1 MDRNTLIDRLFRRL
15 EGIPRQRI
23 WLLGVALSV
32 LMVELLVAPIGY
44 LIKGHV
50 PIDYLFTGLVTAV
63 VVAAVVLWLAIRY
76 LQEVAR
82 QNLRRQ
88 LRMQHVIFE
97 TTPLGVLTLNADLQV
112 TRINP
117 AALQRME
124 ALGLT
129 MQSTLADWWHPDD
142 LPTVHAHLQ
151 QLSAVSGRLILQNQ
165 RVTGPSGC
173 LIWVD
178 LALSSLVHSHGLVE
192 GLLLILTDV
201 SQRHEAEQAI
211 QKLAYFDA
219 LTGLPNR
226 RLMQDRLQQAL
237 ASRQQGEHHAH
248 GAVIFIDLDN
258 FKTINDRLGHQ
269 VGDRFL
275 RTVAEALG
283 RSLRQGDTLARLG
296 GDEFVVILPE
306 LDASP
311 TVAALDTARVAK
323 KILAQLEQVLGQ
335 AYPGFSTSASL
346 GVVLFRPGGPDSDE
360 LLRRADIAMYQ
371 AKAAGRNTF
380 RFFEEAMQNEVNQR
394 AALETELRQALPAQQ
409 LFCLYQ
415 LQTREVGRGVGR
427 VFGAELLLRWRH
439 PQAGVLLPEQFI
451 GLAEQSQQIQAM
463 GQWVLEQACAQLA
476 LWQSQPLLQ
485 DLSLSVN
492 VSPVQF
498 AQADFVSQLLQTL
511 ARHQVPPGR
520 LCLEITEALILQD
533 LESCVLKL
541 AQLRA
546 HEIRF
551 AVDHFGAGHFS
562 ATDLSRLPLNQLK
575 ISRGLVQTLPD
586 NRQSIV
592 VVKTLID
599 TAHNLGLEALAV
611 GVETEAQREQLL
623 ALGCS
628 AFQGHALGEPVPVD
642 ELAQQLMV
650 RQLAAG

>member
-44 LIKGHV
+44 LIKGYV
-50 PIDYLFTGLVTAV
+50 PSDYLFTGLVTAV
-63 VVAAVVLWLAIRY
+63 LVAAVVLWLANRY

-97 TTPLGVLTLNADLQV
+97 TTPLGVLTLNADLEV

-129 MQSTLADWWHPDD
+129 MQSTLDDWWHPED
-142 LPTVHAHLQ
+142 LPTVHAHLR
-151 QLSAVSGRLILQNQ
+151 QLSTVSGRLILQNQ
-165 RVTGPSGC
+165 RITGPSG
-173 LIWVD
+173 LEIWVD
-178 LALSSLVHSHGLVE
+178 LALSSLVHSQGLVE
-192 GLLLILTDV
+192 GVLLILTDV

-283 RSLRQGDTLARLG
+283 RCLRLGDTLARLG

-346 GVVLFRPGGPDSDE
+346 GVVLFRPGGPGSDE

-415 LQTREVGRGVGR
+415 LQTREVGRVC
-427 VFGAELLLRWRH
+427 GAELLLRWRH

-451 GLAEQSQQIQAM
+451 GLAEQSQQIQAI
-463 GQWVLEQACAQLA
+463 GHWVLEQACAQLA
-476 LWQSQPLLQ
+476 LWQSQALLQ

-533 LESCVLKL
+533 LESCALKL

-546 HEIRF
+546 HDIRF

-562 ATDLSRLPLNQLK
+562 ASDLSRLPLNQLK

-611 GVETEAQREQLL
+611 GVETEAQREHLL

-650 RQLAAG
+650 RQLVPE

>member
-23 WLLGVALSV
+23 WLLGIGLSV
-32 LMVELLVAPIGY
+32 LMVELLVAPIGF

-50 PIDYLFTGLVTAV
+50 PVDYLFTGLVTAV
-63 VVAAVVLWLAIRY
+63 VVASVVLWLADRY
-76 LQEVAR
+76 LQVVAQ
-82 QNLRRQ
+82 QNLRLQ

-97 TTPLGVLTLNADLQV
+97 TTPLGVLTLNAQLQV

-117 AALQRME
+117 AALHRMK

-142 LPTVHAHLQ
+142 LPTVRKHLL
-151 QLSAVSGRLILQNQ
+151 QLSLGTGRLILQNQ
-165 RVTGPSGC
+165 RVTGPAGGV
-173 LIWVD
+173 IWVD
-178 LALSSLVHSHGLVE
+178 LALSSLVQSSGSGE
-192 GLLLILTDV
+192 GVLLILTDV

-237 ASRQQGEHHAH
+237 ASRQQGEGHAH

-258 FKTINDRLGHQ
+258 FKTINDQLGHQ

-275 RTVAEALG
+275 KTVAEALG

-306 LDASP
+306 LDTSAA
-311 TVAALDTARVAK
+311 VAALDTARVAK

-394 AALETELRQALPAQQ
+394 AALETELRHALSGQQ

-415 LQTREVGRGVGR
+415 LQTREVGGVC
-427 VFGAELLLRWRH
+427 GAELLLRWRH

-451 GLAEQSQQIQAM
+451 GLAEQSQQIQSI
-463 GQWVLEQACAQLA
+463 GLWVLDQACAQLA
-476 LWQSQPLLQ
+476 LWQTQPLLQ
-485 DLSLSVN
+485 DLRLSIN

-498 AQADFVSQLLQTL
+498 AQAEFVSQVLQAL
-511 ARHQVPPGR
+511 ARHRVPPNR
-520 LCLEITEALILQD
+520 LCLEVTESLIQQD
-533 LESCVLKL
+533 LESCVRKMTE
-541 AQLRA
+541 LRG
-546 HEIRF
+546 HQIRF
-551 AVDHFGAGHFS
+551 AVDQFGAGHSS
-562 ATDLSRLPLNQLK
+562 AADLSRLPLDQLK
-575 ISRGLVQTLPD
+575 ITRRIVQRLPD
-586 NRQSIV
+586 DRQGIV
-592 VVKTLID
+592 VAKTLID

-611 GVETEAQREQLL
+611 GVETDLQREQLM

-628 AFQGHALGEPVPVD
+628 SFQGHALGQPVPVD

-650 RQLAAG
+650 RQLALG

>member
-1 MDRNTLIDRLFRRL
+1 MDRTTPIDRLFRRL
-15 EGIPRQRI
+15 EGIPRRSI
-23 WLLGVALSV
+23 WLLGVGLSV
-32 LMVELLVAPIGY
+32 LMVELLVAPIGF
-44 LIKGHV
+44 LIKGYV
-50 PIDYLFTGLVTAV
+50 PPDYLFTGLVTAV
-63 VVAAVVLWLAIRY
+63 VVASIVLWLADRY
-76 LQEVAR
+76 LHAVAQ

-97 TTPLGVLTLNADLQV
+97 TTPLGVLTLDAQLQV

-117 AALQRME
+117 AALRRMHE
-124 ALGLT
+124 LGLN
-129 MQSTLADWWHPDD
+129 MQSSLADWWHPDD
-142 LPTVHAHLQ
+142 LPTVRRHLQ
-151 QLSAVSGRLILQNQ
+151 LLSMESGRRILQNQ
-165 RVTGPSGC
+165 RVTGPAGKV
-173 LIWVD
+173 IWVD
-178 LALSSLVHSHGLVE
+178 LALSSLVQRGGEDE
-192 GLLLILTDV
+192 GVLLILTDV

-237 ASRQQGEHHAH
+237 ASRQQGDGHAH
-248 GAVIFIDLDN
+248 GAVVFIDLDN

-275 RTVAEALG
+275 KTVAEALG
-283 RSLRQGDTLARLG
+283 RCLRQGDTLARLG

-306 LDASP
+306 LDTSP
-311 TVAALDTARVAK
+311 AVAALDAARVAK

-394 AALETELRQALPAQQ
+394 AALETDLRHALAGEQ

-415 LQTREVGRGVGR
+415 LQSREASGVC
-427 VFGAELLLRWRH
+427 GAELLLRWRH

-451 GLAEQSQQIQAM
+451 ALAEQSQQIQAI

-476 LWQSQPLLQ
+476 LWRNQPLLQ
-485 DLSLSVN
+485 DLCLSVN

-498 AQADFVSQLLQTL
+498 AQADFVPQVLQSL
-511 ARHQVPPGR
+511 ARHHAPPDR
-520 LCLEITEALILQD
+520 LCLEIAESQILQD
-533 LESCVLKL
+533 LESCAHKMSE
-541 AQLRA
+541 LRA
-546 HEIRF
+546 HQLRF
-551 AVDHFGAGHFS
+551 AVDQFGAGHS
-562 ATDLSRLPLNQLK
+562 CAAELAQLPLDRLK
-575 ISRGLVQTLPD
+575 IARHIIQSLPED
-586 NRQSIV
+586 RQGIV
-592 VVKTLID
+592 VTKTLID
-599 TAHNLGLEALAV
+599 TAHNLGLEAMAV
-611 GVETEAQREQLL
+611 GVQTDAQREQLMT
-623 ALGCS
+623 LGCS
-628 AFQGHALGEPVPVD
+628 AFQGHALGWPVPVD

-650 RQLAAG
+650 RQLAVD

>member
-15 EGIPRQRI
+15 EGIPRRRI
-23 WLLGVALSV
+23 WLLGVGLSV
-32 LMVELLVAPIGY
+32 LMVEMLVAPIGY
-44 LIKGHV
+44 LIKGYV
-50 PIDYLFTGLVTAV
+50 PPDYLFTGLVTAV
-63 VVAAVVLWLAIRY
+63 LVASAVLWLADRF
-76 LQEVAR
+76 LQRAAR
-82 QNLRRQ
+82 QNLRQQ
-88 LRMQHVIFE
+88 LRMQHLIFE
-97 TTPLGVLTLNADLQV
+97 TTPLGVLTLNAQLQV

-117 AALQRME
+117 AALQRMQP
-124 ALGLT
+124 LGLS

-142 LPTVHAHLQ
+142 LPTVRRHLQ
-151 QLSAVSGRLILQNQ
+151 QLSTESGRLILQNQ
-165 RVTGPSGC
+165 RITGPTGRV
-173 LIWVD
+173 IWVD
-178 LALSSLVHSHGLVE
+178 LALSSLVRSSGEGEGVLV
-192 GLLLILTDV
+192 ILTDV
-201 SQRHEAEQAI
+201 SQRREAEQAI

-237 ASRQQGEHHAH
+237 ASRQQGEGHAH

-258 FKTINDRLGHQ
+258 FKTIN
-269 VGDRFL
+269 
-275 RTVAEALG
+275 
-283 RSLRQGDTLARLG
+283 DTLARLG

-311 TVAALDTARVAK
+311 AVAALDTARVAK

-335 AYPGFSTSASL
+335 AYPGFPTSASL
-346 GVVLFRPGGPDSDE
+346 GVVLFRPGGPDCDE

-394 AALETELRQALPAQQ
+394 AALETELRQALPGQQ

-415 LQTREVGRGVGR
+415 LQAREVGGIC
-427 VFGAELLLRWRH
+427 GAELLLRWRH

-451 GLAEQSQQIQAM
+451 GLAEQSQQIQAI

-476 LWQSQPLLQ
+476 LWRGQPLLQ
-485 DLSLSVN
+485 ELSLSVN

-498 AQADFVSQLLQTL
+498 AQADFVTRVLQAL
-511 ARHQVPPGR
+511 ERHQVPPGR
-520 LCLEITEALILQD
+520 LCLEITEGLILQD
-533 LESCVLKL
+533 LESCARKL
-541 AQLRA
+541 ALLRA
-546 HEIRF
+546 HEVRF
-551 AVDHFGAGHFS
+551 AIDHFGAGHSS
-562 ATDLSRLPLNQLK
+562 AADLSRLPLDQLK
-575 ISRGLVQTLPD
+575 LSRRIVQSLPD
-586 NRQSIV
+586 DRQGIV

-611 GVETEAQREQLL
+611 GVETDAQREQLL

-628 AFQGHALGEPVPVD
+628 AIQGHALGQPMPVE

-650 RQLAAG
+650 RQLAAD

>member
-15 EGIPRQRI
+15 ETLPRQHI
-23 WLLGVALSV
+23 WLLGVGLSV

-44 LIKGHV
+44 LIKGRV
-50 PIDYLFTGLVTAV
+50 PPDYLFTGLVTAV
-63 VVAAVVLWLAIRY
+63 LVASVVLWLADRV
-76 LQEVAR
+76 LQRAAR
-82 QNLRRQ
+82 QNLRKQ
-88 LRMQHVIFE
+88 LRMQHLIFE
-97 TTPLGVLTLNADLQV
+97 TTPLGVLTLNAQLQV

-117 AALQRME
+117 AALQRMQP
-124 ALGLT
+124 LGLS
-129 MQSTLADWWHPDD
+129 MQSALADWWHPDD
-142 LPTVHAHLQ
+142 LPTVRRHLQ
-151 QLSAVSGRLILQNQ
+151 QLSTESGRLILQNQ
-165 RVTGPSGC
+165 RITGPTGRV
-173 LIWVD
+173 IWVD
-178 LALSSLVHSHGLVE
+178 LALSSLVRSSGE
-192 GLLLILTDV
+192 GEGVLLILTDV

-237 ASRQQGEHHAH
+237 ASRQQGEGHAH

-258 FKTINDRLGHQ
+258 FKTINDTLGHQ

-275 RTVAEALG
+275 QTVAEALG
-283 RSLRQGDTLARLG
+283 RCLRQGDTLARLG

-311 TVAALDTARVAK
+311 AVAALDTARVAK

-335 AYPGFSTSASL
+335 AYPGFPTSASL
-346 GVVLFRPGGPDSDE
+346 GVVLFRPGGPDCDE

-394 AALETELRQALPAQQ
+394 AALETELRQALPGQQ

-415 LQTREVGRGVGR
+415 LQAREVGGLC
-427 VFGAELLLRWRH
+427 GAELLLRWRH

-451 GLAEQSQQIQAM
+451 GLAEQSQQIQAI
-463 GQWVLEQACAQLA
+463 GQWVLEQACGQLA
-476 LWQSQPLLQ
+476 LWRGQPLLQ

-498 AQADFVSQLLQTL
+498 AQADFVSQVLQ
-511 ARHQVPPGR
+511 AVERHQVPPGR
-520 LCLEITEALILQD
+520 LCLEITESLILQD
-533 LESCVLKL
+533 LESCARKL

-546 HEIRF
+546 HEVRLG
-551 AVDHFGAGHFS
+551 VDHFGAGHSS
-562 ATDLSRLPLNQLK
+562 AADLSRLPLHQLK
-575 ISRGLVQTLPD
+575 LSRRIVQGLPD
-586 NRQSIV
+586 DRQAIV

-599 TAHNLGLEALAV
+599 TAHNLGLEPVAV

-628 AFQGHALGEPVPVD
+628 TFQGHALGQPVPVD

-650 RQLAAG
+650 RQLAAD